1 MLREFR
7 DSIAEDREPVMSG
20 REALNDLAVVVAAY
34 ESAETEEA
42 VAVADLL

>member
-1 MLREFR
+1 MFREFK
-7 DSIAEDREPVMSG
+7 DSVAEDREPVMSS

-34 ESAETEEA
+34 ESAETKEA